1 MIRLPPLGPELWVL
15 AWTVEAMPLFRKC
28 PVSSLSRAMLGL
40 LVQYVVWKSR
50 PLCKKNIYVC
60 FSAWSVQSSKFLLRS
75 WAETHIYCHQVVIG
89 TPCPWI
95 FHGQIETYP
104 ICTFLE
110 WFEWLAFFS
119 DVLGPHHVSC
129 HRLQGRW
136 FHGDAGGFQF
146 PSVAGKHRGQLC
158 SVYIPGCPSGTAWYE
173 RTMHVAHPS
182 TQKTFW
188 AAASVARVPCLVLLL
203 WVVQRTKVCWWSRRC
218 GRLGRSRGILDATGV
233 MQWFVLPSSQ
243 LLEWLEVL
251 LILEILHLLQR
262 NPSWPGASSQ
272 GCCRYATLWMQP
284 TRLALLGWDR
294 NRREVSQQHAQRCH
308 EIHQQPFATAFPC
321 TQAAIGSWNQTSC
334 QIILTTSPLQSH
346 WGNSSFQRRLGED
359 HCLAP
364 SPWALCNTVW
374 EIPQQVLG
382 ANGPRWHRSLENLL
396 VQNEISP
403 WVSRPPPAWC
413 STLRGASHT
422 NQCPWRL
429 CANHRHWQGVGK
441 EPFSFA
447 LELST
452 LQRQFQGHMFANL
465 YRPLDA
471 IRMTFALPE
480 ISGSGVCYF
489 VKIYM
494 CNYWG
499 LLLCCC
505 LGSSVWNGL
514 GGIILVMRALACI
527 MHASFLSPH

>member
-1 MIRLPPLGPELWVL
+1 MLCSIFEILVL
-15 AWTVEAMPLFRKC
+15 AIFYWSHGRRICSARQKAKDRPQEENPSCCSQRFCKACTQPIGYQAPQR
-28 PVSSLSRAMLGL
+28 LGL
-40 LVQYVVWKSR
+40 GQ
-50 PLCKKNIYVC
+50 NINSVC
-60 FSAWSVQSSKFLLRS
+60 
-75 WAETHIYCHQVVIG
+75 
-89 TPCPWI
+89 
-95 FHGQIETYP
+95 
-104 ICTFLE
+104 
-110 WFEWLAFFS
+110 
-119 DVLGPHHVSC
+119 
-129 HRLQGRW
+129 
-136 FHGDAGGFQF
+136 
-146 PSVAGKHRGQLC
+146 
-158 SVYIPGCPSGTAWYE
+158 
-173 RTMHVAHPS
+173 
-182 TQKTFW
+182 
-188 AAASVARVPCLVLLL
+188 
-203 WVVQRTKVCWWSRRC
+203 
-218 GRLGRSRGILDATGV
+218 
-233 MQWFVLPSSQ
+233 
-243 LLEWLEVL
+243 
-251 LILEILHLLQR
+251 
-262 NPSWPGASSQ
+262 PGASSQ

-308 EIHQQPFATAFPC
+308 EIHQQPFARAFPC
-321 TQAAIGSWNQTSC
+321 TQAAIGSWNQASC
-334 QIILTTSPLQSH
+334 QIFLATSPLQSH
-346 WGNSSFQRRLGED
+346 WGKSSFQRRLGED

-413 STLRGASHT
+413 SILRGASHT
-422 NQCPWRL
+422 NQCPWGL

-465 YRPLDA
+465 YRPSDA

-480 ISGSGVCYF
+480 ISGSCLCYF
-489 VKIYM
+489 VKFYM

-505 LGSSVWNGL
+505 LGSYCLGLRQTCLYCRGWHHGLCVADLELELQLHAVWK
-514 GGIILVMRALACI
+514 MA
-527 MHASFLSPH
+527 